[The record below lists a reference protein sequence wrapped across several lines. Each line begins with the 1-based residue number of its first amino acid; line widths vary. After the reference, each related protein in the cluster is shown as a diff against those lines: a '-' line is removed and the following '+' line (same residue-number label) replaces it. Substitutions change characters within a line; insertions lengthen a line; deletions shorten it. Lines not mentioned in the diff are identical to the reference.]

1 MSRLT
6 VFTWGYWGWGNAT
19 EQFVRLAD
27 AAEAA
32 RGFAA
37 PIFIDVRISR
47 SVRAKGFN
55 GNTFGQLV
63 GVGRYRHLPGL
74 GNLAVLGMSGP
85 RIQINDPA
93 QAFDLLHLARR
104 LAGVD
109 RRVLFFCSCE
119 FPRLEEDET
128 CCHRVAVA
136 RLVLDAAKEL
146 HLPLEIVEWPGREP
160 QLLDLHLSPAEAGK
174 LLRGGKSVPLGQ
186 ALPSAS
192 FGSLPWGSI
201 VRVHSTIG
209 EFGVAVGPA
218 RYGRGGWYL
227 PVPWETADKDAS
239 IASLQAKASRWRRE
253 FGFEARVT
261 PES

>member
-1 MSRLT
+1 MSRST

-19 EQFVRLAD
+19 AQFVRLAD

-37 PIFIDVRISR
+37 PMFVDVRISR

-55 GNTFGQLV
+55 GNAFGQLV

-74 GNLAVLGMSGP
+74 GNLAVLGVSGP
-85 RIQINDPA
+85 TIQIKDPA
-93 QAFDLLHLARR
+93 RALDLLHIALG
-104 LAGVD
+104 LAGAD

-119 FPRLEEDET
+119 FPRLEENEN
-128 CCHRVAVA
+128 CCHRVTVA
-136 RLVLDAAKEL
+136 RLVLEAATERQ
-146 HLPLEIVEWPGREP
+146 LPLEVVEWPGGEP
-160 QLLDLHLSPAEAGK
+160 QVLDLRLPPAEAGK

-186 ALPSAS
+186 ELPSAS

-201 VRVHSTIG
+201 ARVHSAIG

-239 IASLQAKASRWRRE
+239 IPGLQAKASQWRRE
-253 FGFEARVT
+253 FGYEARAT
-261 PES
+261 PVS